1 MGPMRKIKQQPKTQ
15 PAKPAPLAKAA
26 HKHSVLI
33 VEDHPILRE
42 GLVQLLNHDPALKVI
57 GQAENARDGFT
68 AIEKLKPD
76 IVLLDI
82 SLKESSG
89 FELLKNAKA
98 RYPNLLI
105 LILSMHEEELY
116 AERALRAG
124 ASGYVM
130 KQEASDQVL
139 NAVKKVLSGEIFLSP
154 RMSSKFM
161 HQLIGGKANVVG
173 SLMDRLSDRELE
185 IFGLIGE
192 GRGTREIAKQLNLS
206 VKTVESHRAH
216 IKEKLAIRNATELV
230 HRAIQ
235 MRQE

>member
-1 MGPMRKIKQQPKTQ
+1 MRKIKQQQKKAA
-15 PAKPAPLAKAA
+15 PATKAA
-26 HKHSVLI
+26 HRNTVVI
-33 VEDHPILRE
+33 IEDHPILRE
-42 GLVQLLNHDPALKVI
+42 GLVQLLEQEPSLKVV
-57 GQAENARDGFT
+57 GQADDARAGFT
-68 AIEKLKPD
+68 VIEKLQPD

-98 RYPNLLI
+98 RFPNLLV

-139 NAVKKVLSGEIFLSP
+139 NAVKKVLTGEIFLSP

-192 GRGTREIAKQLNLS
+192 GRGTREIARQLNLS

-216 IKEKLAIRNATELV
+216 IKEKLAIRSATELV